1 MPDDLDSSQRRT
13 DEDGAATAVMVPP
26 SVDRRVSSIDVDPE
40 NDPAHEVAEA
50 VTDLPE
56 ADGALL
62 LNVVDDERASD
73 IVGHLE
79 PASAA
84 GVLSEMESQDAG
96 RLLADM
102 ATGEAAAVLH
112 EMDPDDRV
120 DILEHLP
127 EDLHDAVIELM
138 APEDQAEIRH
148 LESFDPDTAGGIMT
162 TEVTK
167 LYEALD
173 VADAIESLRAQADE
187 LEMMF
192 YSYVIDR
199 RGHLV
204 GVLSMRDLI
213 LSKPD
218 RKLSDIMR
226 GNVTALP
233 ADMDQEE
240 VAELFRK
247 YNYLAM
253 PVVDERHRLIG
264 LVTVDDVVDV
274 LQEEATEDVQ
284 VLFGAGAEER
294 LASPWTFSF
303 RSRTPWL
310 VVNLITAFAAAAVV
324 AMFEGIIAQLAVLAA
339 FMPIVAGMGGN
350 ASAQAMAVAVRGIGS
365 GNVDRKLLHHVL
377 QREALVGLF
386 TGLIIGVLTGVI
398 AFIWDF
404 RGDGAGAAIALG
416 LVVFAALVINHTLA
430 CISGAGIPFIMKRL
444 GFDPAQSATIFATT
458 VTDVVG
464 FFALLGLAALVL
476 T

>member
-1 MPDDLDSSQRRT
+1 MSSL
-13 DEDGAATAVMVPP
+13 
-26 SVDRRVSSIDVDPE
+26 DVDPE

-50 VTDLPE
+50 VSDLPD

-62 LNVVDDERASD
+62 LEAVNDERAAD
-73 IVGHLE
+73 IVGHME
-79 PASAA
+79 PADIA
-84 GVLSEMESQDAG
+84 GVLAEMESVDAG

-120 DILEHLP
+120 DILEHLD
-127 EDLHDAVIELM
+127 EQLHDAVIDLM
-138 APEDQAEIRH
+138 APEDQEEIRT
-148 LESFDPDTAGGIMT
+148 LERFEPDTAGGIMT

-167 LYEALD
+167 LYEQLD
-173 VADAIESLRAQADE
+173 VADAIETLRAQADE

-213 LSKPD
+213 LSKPE
-218 RKLSDIMR
+218 RKLADIMR
-226 GNVTALP
+226 PNVTALP
-233 ADMDQEE
+233 ASMDQEE
-240 VAELFRK
+240 VATLFRK

-253 PVVDERHRLIG
+253 PVVDERNRLIG

-303 RSRTPWL
+303 KSRTPWL
-310 VVNLITAFAAAAVV
+310 VVNLATAFAAAFVV
-324 AMFEGIIAQLAVLAA
+324 AMFEDIITKLAVLAA

-350 ASAQAMAVAVRGIGS
+350 ASAQAMAVAVRGIGA
-365 GNVDRKLLHHVL
+365 GNVDRKLLRHVL
-377 QREALVGLF
+377 QRETLVGLF

-398 AFIWDF
+398 ALVWGW
-404 RGDGAGAAIALG
+404 RGGAGAAMMLG